1 MHNFGAGDLLE
12 IMPDKGVTLTG
23 KSVMVPFSLID
34 VPEVDLGAG
43 QVQIA
48 TLDLWADESGA
59 PEQD

>member
-1 MHNFGAGDLLE
+1 
-12 IMPDKGVTLTG
+12 MPDKGVTLTG

-34 VPEVDLGAG
+34 VTDVDLGAG

-48 TLDLWADESGA
+48 TLDLWADESGT